1 VAAHDDPH
9 TTWTGAG
16 VRQAA
21 CRLYR
26 LFFEVEDFASLLQGI
41 CDTLRQELECDR
53 VWLVL
58 EETASGGL
66 ICAESGLGDVFAE
79 IKAMLSQGRKPACG
93 RKALAEARLVDC
105 GDCDCPLAG
114 TERHAITAPT
124 TKRAGA
130 ARSGSGTGPHL
141 YSRKTG
147 PPSTRPGLRN
157 LSYHYRSPGFR
168 PGKL

>member
-114 TERHAITAPT
+114 TERHAITAPLACPPDLT
-124 TKRAGA
+124 GFLVLVCDAPFAESAPGELEPLLLALGQGVA
-130 ARSGSGTGPHL
+130 AAWNR
-141 YSRKTG
+141 R
-147 PPSTRPGLRN
+147 
-157 LSYHYRSPGFR
+157 
-168 PGKL
+168 